1 MYFIW
6 FVLQCTRSE
15 SLFPLMLVCWYWIAC
30 LYLLG
35 RRNFYRL
42 VLINSDCFRDK
53 GIQNERTFCTWMW
66 RGGDSS
72 ILIKARVCF
81 REGRQWEGEWFG
93 ILFLASLILFFS
105 GEPEIW
111 GARDNMVGPVVRTN
125 TQCREGKVKFQG
137 RLSRRGRLWCWKC
150 RRHERWPWRPVRGA
164 LWSRLGSMRKKSAW
178 VWCAACLAQVY
189 GARLNT
195 W

>member
-53 GIQNERTFCTWMW
+53 GIQKERTFCTWMW

-72 ILIKARVCF
+72 ILIKARVRF
-81 REGRQWEGEWFG
+81 REGRQWEGEWFWNF
-93 ILFLASLILFFS
+93 IPSFIDSLLS

-125 TQCREGKVKFQG
+125 TQCRDWRESEVPRETFKKRTTLVLKVPSSWAMTLKT
-137 RLSRRGRLWCWKC
+137 S
-150 RRHERWPWRPVRGA
+150 
-164 LWSRLGSMRKKSAW
+164 
-178 VWCAACLAQVY
+178 
-189 GARLNT
+189 
-195 W
+195 